1 MDIFHSQLATKL
13 GKLYSI
19 ATNTC
24 PKCNVGPF
32 FKTKNPYDLKNFDK
46 TNVCC
51 EYCSESFLREPGFYI
66 GAMYISYALTVAMT
80 VTAFVGFVLIFD
92 FEIEYVLAGLI
103 LAIILLLPILFRT
116 ARIMWINIFVKYN
129 TQKAE
134 MAREMKALDKSA

>member
-1 MDIFHSQLATKL
+1 M

-24 PKCNVGPF
+24 PKCNVGDF

-46 TNVCC
+46 TNSHCAIC
-51 EYCSESFLREPGFYI
+51 GESFLREPGFYI

-92 FEIEYVLAGLI
+92 FEIEYVLAVLI
-103 LAIILLLPILFRT
+103 LAILLLLPVLFRT
-116 ARIMWINIFVKYN
+116 ARIIWINIFVKYSPE
-129 TQKAE
+129 KGE
-134 MAREMKALDKSA
+134 LARQMKAAEKVG

>member
-1 MDIFHSQLATKL
+1 M

-24 PKCNVGPF
+24 PKCNVGNF

-46 TNVCC
+46 TNDHC
-51 EYCSESFLREPGFYI
+51 EYCGEPFLREPGFYI

-80 VTAFVGFVLIFD
+80 VAAFVGFILIFD

-103 LAIILLLPILFRT
+103 LAIVLLLPVLFRT
-116 ARIMWINIFVKYN
+116 ARIMWINIFVKYSADKN
-129 TQKAE
+129 ELAEKMKDAQKVA
-134 MAREMKALDKSA
+134 